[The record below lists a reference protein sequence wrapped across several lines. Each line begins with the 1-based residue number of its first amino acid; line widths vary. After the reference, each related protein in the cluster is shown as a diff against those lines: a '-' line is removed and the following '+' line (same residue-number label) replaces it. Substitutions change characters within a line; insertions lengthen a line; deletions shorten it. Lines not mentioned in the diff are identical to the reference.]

1 MNENLGKMLEYNVAF
16 VKHELYSRY
25 TTSKYPDR
33 KIAIIS
39 CMDTRMTELL
49 PAALGLKNGDVKLI
63 TNAGATIKHPY
74 GSGIYSLLIAIY
86 QLGVDTILVI
96 GHDDCGAS
104 ALNGAEI
111 IEKMKSRGI
120 TQADFDAVEQEFKPV
135 EEWLTGCANIHDS
148 VNGTVALIKNHRLMP
163 KEIEVFGF
171 VMDPVTGML
180 AKA

>member
-1 MNENLGKMLEYNVAF
+1 MNENLNSMLEYNAAF

-49 PAALGLKNGDVKLI
+49 PAALGLRNGDVKLI

-86 QLGVDTILVI
+86 QLGVDTILVV
-96 GHDDCGAS
+96 GHDDCGAC
-104 ALNGAEI
+104 ALDGKEI
-111 IEKMKSRGI
+111 VEKMKNRGI
-120 TQADFDAVEQEFKPV
+120 TQNDLDAVENEFKPV
-135 EEWLTGCANIHDS
+135 EDWLSGFSCIEASINS
-148 VNGTVALIKNHRLMP
+148 TVEIIKNHRLIP
-163 KEIEVFGF
+163 KEITVLGF
-171 VMDPVTGML
+171 VMDPNTGRL
-180 AKA
+180 SRI